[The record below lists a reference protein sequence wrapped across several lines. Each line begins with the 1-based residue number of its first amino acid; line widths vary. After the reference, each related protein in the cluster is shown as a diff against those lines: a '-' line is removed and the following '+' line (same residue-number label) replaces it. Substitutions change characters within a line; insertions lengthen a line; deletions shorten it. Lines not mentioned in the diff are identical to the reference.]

1 MWVEMTEEGGLESR
15 RVVFWSEWH
24 TLGNWDSKR
33 GAEKMP
39 LDLAAGLHT
48 MSASLEERLVS

>member
-1 MWVEMTEEGGLESR
+1 MTEEGGLESR

-33 GAEKMP
+33 GAEKVP